1 MTAPTRRGLVRS
13 GAALSLLLGA
23 GCAATSANGGRTHT
37 HYVAADEVMWD
48 YAPADGNRISG
59 EPWSP
64 LDKEFI
70 ERRPDRVGKG
80 YKKAIYREYT
90 DSTFQTLKPRP
101 AGWEHLGILGPLLR
115 ASVGDTFRIIFRNNG
130 THPYRE
136 SPDSTFQTLK
146 PRPAGW
152 EHLGILGP
160 LLRASVGDTFRIIFR
175 NNGTH
180 PYSMHPHGVIYNK
193 DSEGA
198 PYADGP
204 WGKDKADAGV
214 PPGGTHVY
222 LWPVPERAGPAN
234 HDGSSVMWMYHS
246 HVNEMLD
253 VNAGLIGPMVITARG
268 KARADGTPM
277 DVDRE
282 FMVMFA
288 EFDENT
294 SWYTKE
300 NFELAK
306 LDMKKVPANPT
317 FADPFYISNLRETMN
332 GLSFGNLAGLKAKK
346 GEHVRW
352 YVFALTG
359 FEMHAPHWHG
369 ETVIEN
375 NMRTDVAPLIT
386 MEMKVADMVPD
397 NSGTWLFH
405 CHVAPHLI
413 AGMQA
418 LFTVE

>member
-1 MTAPTRRGLVRS
+1 MTALTRRGLVRS

-23 GCAATSANGGRTHT
+23 ACAATSANGGPTPPHHIAPDEVMGDYAPAGGRTHT
-37 HYVAADEVMWD
+37 HCVAAAEVMWD

-59 EPWSP
+59 EPCSP

-70 ERRPDRVGKG
+70 ERRPDRVGKV

-90 DSTFQTLKPRP
+90 
-101 AGWEHLGILGPLLR
+101 
-115 ASVGDTFRIIFRNNG
+115 
-130 THPYRE
+130 
-136 SPDSTFQTLK
+136 DSTFQTLK

-198 PYADGP
+198 PYADGTS
-204 WGKDKADAGV
+204 GKDKADDGV

-222 LWPVPERAGPAN
+222 LWPVPERAGPAE

-253 VNAGLIGPMVITARG
+253 VNAGLIGPMIITARG

-282 FMVMFA
+282 FLVLFG

-294 SWYTKE
+294 TWFTAE
-300 NFELAK
+300 NFKLAK

-332 GLSFGNLAGLKAKK
+332 GLSFGNLPALKAKK

-352 YVFALTG
+352 YIFALTG

-369 ETVIEN
+369 ETVVEN
-375 NMRTDVAPLIT
+375 GMRTDVAPLVT

-405 CHVAPHLI
+405 CHVAPHLL

-418 LFTVE
+418 LFTVEWEVASSE

>member
-48 YAPADGNRISG
+48 YAPADGNKIAG

-70 ERRPDRVGKG
+70 ERRPDRIGKV
-80 YKKAIYREYT
+80 YKKAVYREYT
-90 DSTFQTLKPRP
+90 DSTFQT
-101 AGWEHLGILGPLLR
+101 
-115 ASVGDTFRIIFRNNG
+115 V
-130 THPYRE
+130 
-136 SPDSTFQTLK
+136 K

-198 PYADGP
+198 PYADGTS
-204 WGKDKADAGV
+204 GADKADDGV

-222 LWPVPERAGPAN
+222 LWPVPERAGPASG
-234 HDGSSVMWMYHS
+234 DGSSVMWMYHS

-253 VNAGLIGPMVITARG
+253 VNAGLIGPMIITARG
-268 KARADGTPM
+268 KARADGSPM

-282 FMVMFA
+282 FLVMFG
-288 EFDENT
+288 EFDENL
-294 SWYTKE
+294 SWFKDE
-300 NFELAK
+300 NFKLAK

-317 FADPFYISNLRETMN
+317 FADPFYLSNLRETMN
-332 GLSFGNLAGLKAKK
+332 GLSFGNLPGLRAKK

-375 NMRTDVAPLIT
+375 NMRTDVAPLVT

>member
-1 MTAPTRRGLVRS
+1 MTALVRRGLVRW
-13 GAALSLLLGA
+13 GPALSLLFGA

-48 YAPADGNRISG
+48 YAPADGNKISG

-70 ERRPDRVGKG
+70 ERRPDRVGKV
-80 YKKAIYREYT
+80 YKKAVYREYT
-90 DSTFQTLKPRP
+90 
-101 AGWEHLGILGPLLR
+101 
-115 ASVGDTFRIIFRNNG
+115 
-130 THPYRE
+130 
-136 SPDSTFQTLK
+136 DSTFQTLK

-198 PYADGP
+198 PYADGTS
-204 WGKDKADAGV
+204 GGDKADDGV
-214 PPGGTHVY
+214 PPGATHVY
-222 LWPVPERAGPAN
+222 LWPVPERAGPAPG
-234 HDGSSVMWMYHS
+234 DGSSVMWMYHS
-246 HVNEMLD
+246 HVNEMMD
-253 VNAGLIGPMVITARG
+253 VNAGLIGPMIITARG
-268 KARADGTPM
+268 KAKADGSPI

-288 EFDENT
+288 EFDENF
-294 SWYTKE
+294 SWFKDE
-300 NFELAK
+300 NFKLAQ

-317 FADPFYISNLRETMN
+317 FADPFYLANLRETMN
-332 GLSFGNLAGLKAKK
+332 GLSFGNLAGLRAKK

>member
-1 MTAPTRRGLVRS
+1 MTAPAPRAPRHFGPL
-13 GAALSLLLGA
+13 GSLLLAA
-23 GCAATSANGGRTHT
+23 GCSATSVNGGVTRTY
-37 HYVAADEVMWD
+37 YVAADEVMWD

-70 ERRPDRVGKG
+70 ERRPDRVGKV
-80 YKKAIYREYT
+80 YKKAVYREYT
-90 DSTFQTLKPRP
+90 DSTFTT
-101 AGWEHLGILGPLLR
+101 A
-115 ASVGDTFRIIFRNNG
+115 
-130 THPYRE
+130 
-136 SPDSTFQTLK
+136 K

-198 PYADGP
+198 PYADGTS
-204 WGKDKADAGV
+204 GKDKADDGV

-222 LWPVPERAGPAN
+222 LWPVPERAGPASG
-234 HDGSSVMWMYHS
+234 DGSSVMWMYHS
-246 HVNEMLD
+246 HVSEMLD
-253 VNAGLIGPMVITARG
+253 VNAGLIGPMIVTARG
-268 KARADGTPM
+268 QAKADGTPK

-282 FMVMFA
+282 FVVLFG

-294 SWYTKE
+294 TWFTRE
-300 NFELAK
+300 NFALAK

-317 FADPFYISNLRETMN
+317 FADPFYLSNLRETMN
-332 GLSFGNLAGLKAKK
+332 GLSFGNVPALKAKK

-352 YVFALTG
+352 YIFALTG

-375 NMRTDVAPLIT
+375 GMRTDVAPLMT
-386 MEMKVADMVPD
+386 MQMKVADMVPD

-405 CHVAPHLI
+405 CHVAPHLL